1 MGDATPAQLEFMDGE
16 LARFLAVGAWERG
29 YCAKWVSRLFLVP
42 KPGTNKWRLIID
54 LRPLNRYCE
63 TRDLSFETLSHLR
76 NLARLGDYMLHMD
89 LQDGFYAVGIA
100 PEDRDFFTV
109 DYRGTLYRLAGLPMG
124 WSLSPYYFCKFT
136 NVLTRALRRNP
147 AEADGT
153 PIPRRRFGLR
163 MLPYMDDF
171 LFLART
177 QAEAIWQRDYIERHL
192 SGFGLLRNPNKGVWE
207 PTQKLVHLG
216 LEIDTSGSPTLR
228 APAEKLAS
236 IARAA
241 KRLIQ
246 RAKRDRRWLPAREL
260 AALAGKCQF
269 LYLAIA
275 PARFY
280 LRELHDVLKTRDSW
294 SGRVKLT
301 RQLERDLQWWVG
313 VPTQHNGRPINRPV
327 ETGYLHVDS
336 SSYGWGA
343 VLNEHHEAR
352 GFWYDD
358 DRNAHI
364 TLKELKA
371 VRLAIESF
379 LPMLHNRH
387 IRLHEDNQAVV
398 GVLTNLTS
406 RSPRLMAELRKTWY
420 LMDTHGITLSV
431 RYIRSAANI
440 WADRLSREVDC
451 DDWQFNPRRFA
462 SLTAKWGACTIDRF
476 ATSENALL
484 PRYNAR
490 WRDPRCEAVDA
501 LRLSDGAW
509 RCERNWCNPPW
520 NLIGDL
526 VSKLESSGAPA
537 IVIVPY
543 WPDKAWYQLLSEMC
557 SDMRSWKPRHDLFIP
572 GRTGDRLPV
581 GAPRWPVVAFN
592 IPARDPRPWPAAPG
606 IF

>member
-1 MGDATPAQLEFMDGE
+1 MD
-16 LARFLAVGAWERG
+16 
-29 YCAKWVSRLFLVP
+29 
-42 KPGTNKWRLIID
+42 NI
-54 LRPLNRYCE
+54 
-63 TRDLSFETLSHLR
+63 
-76 NLARLGDYMLHMD
+76 
-89 LQDGFYAVGIA
+89 
-100 PEDRDFFTV
+100 
-109 DYRGTLYRLAGLPMG
+109 
-124 WSLSPYYFCKFT
+124 
-136 NVLTRALRRNP
+136 
-147 AEADGT
+147 
-153 PIPRRRFGLR
+153 
-163 MLPYMDDF
+163 

-177 QAEAIWQRDYIERHL
+177 HAEGIWQRDYIERHP
-192 SGFGLLRNPNKGVWE
+192 SGFGLLRNPANKGVWE

-236 IARAA
+236 IARAV

-246 RAKRDRRWLPAREL
+246 RAKRDRRWLPARDEL
-260 AALAGKCQF
+260 AAPAGKCQF
-269 LYLAIA
+269 LYFAIA

-280 LRELHDVLKTRDSW
+280 LRELHDLLKTRDSW

-301 RQLERDLQWWVG
+301 RQLERDLQWRVG
-313 VPTQHNGRPINRPV
+313 VPTQHNSRPINRPI
-327 ETGYLHVDS
+327 ETGYLHVDT

-379 LPMLHNRH
+379 LPMLLNRH
-387 IRLHEDNQAVV
+387 IRLHEGDQAVV
-398 GVLTNLTS
+398 GVLTNLSS

-431 RYIRSAANI
+431 RYIRFAANI
-440 WADRLSREVDC
+440 WAGRLSREVDC

-462 SLTAKWGACTIDRF
+462 SVTAKRGACTIERF

-490 WRDPRCEAVDA
+490 CRDPRCEAVDA
-501 LRLSDGAW
+501 LRLSDASW

-543 WPDKAWYQLLSEMC
+543 RPDKAWYQLLSEMC
-557 SDMRSWKPRHDLFIP
+557 SNMRSWKPRHDLFIP
-572 GRTGDRLPV
+572 DRTDDSLPV
-581 GAPRWPVVAFN
+581 GAPRWHVVAFN

-606 IF
+606 ISSRQTRRSL

>member
-54 LRPLNRYCE
+54 LRPLNRY
-63 TRDLSFETLSHLR
+63 
-76 NLARLGDYMLHMD
+76 Y
-89 LQDGFYAVGIA
+89 
-100 PEDRDFFTV
+100 
-109 DYRGTLYRLAGLPMG
+109 
-124 WSLSPYYFCKFT
+124 
-136 NVLTRALRRNP
+136 
-147 AEADGT
+147 GT
-153 PIPRRRFGLR
+153 PIFRRRFGLR

-216 LEIDTSGSPTLR
+216 
-228 APAEKLAS
+228 
-236 IARAA
+236 
-241 KRLIQ
+241 
-246 RAKRDRRWLPAREL
+246 
-260 AALAGKCQF
+260 
-269 LYLAIA
+269 
-275 PARFY
+275 
-280 LRELHDVLKTRDSW
+280 
-294 SGRVKLT
+294 
-301 RQLERDLQWWVG
+301 
-313 VPTQHNGRPINRPV
+313 
-327 ETGYLHVDS
+327 
-336 SSYGWGA
+336 
-343 VLNEHHEAR
+343 
-352 GFWYDD
+352 
-358 DRNAHI
+358 
-364 TLKELKA
+364 
-371 VRLAIESF
+371 
-379 LPMLHNRH
+379 
-387 IRLHEDNQAVV
+387 
-398 GVLTNLTS
+398 
-406 RSPRLMAELRKTWY
+406 
-420 LMDTHGITLSV
+420 
-431 RYIRSAANI
+431 
-440 WADRLSREVDC
+440 REVDC

-501 LRLSDGAW
+501 LRLSDAAW

>member
-76 NLARLGDYMLHMD
+76 NLARPGDYMLQMD

-124 WSLSPYYFCKFT
+124 WSLSPYYFCQFT

-171 LFLART
+171 IFLART

-216 LEIDTSGSPTLR
+216 SRVG
-228 APAEKLAS
+228 
-236 IARAA
+236 
-241 KRLIQ
+241 
-246 RAKRDRRWLPAREL
+246 
-260 AALAGKCQF
+260 GKCQF

-336 SSYGWGA
+336 SSYGSGA

-379 LPMLHNRH
+379 LPMLQNRH

-501 LRLSDGAW
+501 LRLSDAAW

-526 VSKLESSGAPA
+526 VSKLESIGAPA

-581 GAPRWPVVAFN
+581 GAPRWHVVAFD

>member
-63 TRDLSFETLSHLR
+63 TRDLSFEALSHLR
-76 NLARLGDYMLHMD
+76 NLARPGDYMLQMD
-89 LQDGFYAVGIA
+89 LQDGFYA
-100 PEDRDFFTV
+100 
-109 DYRGTLYRLAGLPMG
+109 
-124 WSLSPYYFCKFT
+124 
-136 NVLTRALRRNP
+136 
-147 AEADGT
+147 
-153 PIPRRRFGLR
+153 
-163 MLPYMDDF
+163 
-171 LFLART
+171 
-177 QAEAIWQRDYIERHL
+177 
-192 SGFGLLRNPNKGVWE
+192 
-207 PTQKLVHLG
+207 
-216 LEIDTSGSPTLR
+216 
-228 APAEKLAS
+228 
-236 IARAA
+236 
-241 KRLIQ
+241 
-246 RAKRDRRWLPAREL
+246 
-260 AALAGKCQF
+260 F

-275 PARFY
+275 LARFY

-379 LPMLHNRH
+379 LPMLQNRH

-490 WRDPRCEAVDA
+490 WRAPRCEAVDA
-501 LRLSDGAW
+501 LRLSDAAW

>member
-16 LARFLAVGAWERG
+16 LAGFLAVGAWERG

-76 NLARLGDYMLHMD
+76 NLARPGDYMLQMD

-124 WSLSPYYFCKFT
+124 WSLSPYYFCQFT
-136 NVLTRALRRNP
+136 NVLTRALRRNL

-153 PIPRRRFGLR
+153 PIFRRRFGLR

-246 RAKRDRRWLPAREL
+246 RAKRDRRWLSAREL

-336 SSYGWGA
+336 SSYGW
-343 VLNEHHEAR
+343 
-352 GFWYDD
+352 
-358 DRNAHI
+358 
-364 TLKELKA
+364 
-371 VRLAIESF
+371 
-379 LPMLHNRH
+379 
-387 IRLHEDNQAVV
+387 VV

-440 WADRLSREVDC
+440 WADRLSRDVDC

-501 LRLSDGAW
+501 LRLSDAAW

-592 IPARDPRPWPAAPG
+592 IPARDSRPWPAAPG

>member
-1 MGDATPAQLEFMDGE
+1 
-16 LARFLAVGAWERG
+16 
-29 YCAKWVSRLFLVP
+29 
-42 KPGTNKWRLIID
+42 
-54 LRPLNRYCE
+54 
-63 TRDLSFETLSHLR
+63 
-76 NLARLGDYMLHMD
+76 MD

-124 WSLSPYYFCKFT
+124 C
-136 NVLTRALRRNP
+136 V
-147 AEADGT
+147 
-153 PIPRRRFGLR
+153 
-163 MLPYMDDF
+163 
-171 LFLART
+171 
-177 QAEAIWQRDYIERHL
+177 RDYIERHL

-352 GFWYDD
+352 FWYDD

-379 LPMLHNRH
+379 LPMLQNRH
-387 IRLHEDNQAVV
+387 IRLHEDNQAIV

-501 LRLSDGAW
+501 LRLSDAAW
-509 RCERNWCNPPW
+509 RCERN
-520 NLIGDL
+520 
-526 VSKLESSGAPA
+526 K
-537 IVIVPY
+537 
-543 WPDKAWYQLLSEMC
+543 
-557 SDMRSWKPRHDLFIP
+557 
-572 GRTGDRLPV
+572 
-581 GAPRWPVVAFN
+581 
-592 IPARDPRPWPAAPG
+592 
-606 IF
+606 

>member
-1 MGDATPAQLEFMDGE
+1 
-16 LARFLAVGAWERG
+16 
-29 YCAKWVSRLFLVP
+29 
-42 KPGTNKWRLIID
+42 
-54 LRPLNRYCE
+54 
-63 TRDLSFETLSHLR
+63 
-76 NLARLGDYMLHMD
+76 
-89 LQDGFYAVGIA
+89 
-100 PEDRDFFTV
+100 
-109 DYRGTLYRLAGLPMG
+109 
-124 WSLSPYYFCKFT
+124 
-136 NVLTRALRRNP
+136 
-147 AEADGT
+147 
-153 PIPRRRFGLR
+153 
-163 MLPYMDDF
+163 MDDF

-228 APAEKLAS
+228 APAEKLAN

-241 KRLIQ
+241 ERLIQ

-301 RQLERDLQWWVG
+301 RQLERDLQWW
-313 VPTQHNGRPINRPV
+313 
-327 ETGYLHVDS
+327 
-336 SSYGWGA
+336 
-343 VLNEHHEAR
+343 
-352 GFWYDD
+352 
-358 DRNAHI
+358 
-364 TLKELKA
+364 
-371 VRLAIESF
+371 AIESF
-379 LPMLHNRH
+379 FPMLCNRH

-420 LMDTHGITLSV
+420 LMDTHGITMSV

-440 WADRLSREVDC
+440 WADRLSREVDF

-501 LRLSDGAW
+501 LRLSDAAW

-526 VSKLESSGAPA
+526 VFKLEFSGAPT

-543 WPDKAWYQLLSEMC
+543 WPDKAWYHLLSEMC
-557 SDMRSWKPRHDLFIP
+557 SGMRSWKLRPDLAIP

-581 GAPRWPVVAFN
+581 GAPRWPVATFN

-606 IF
+606 IY

>member
-76 NLARLGDYMLHMD
+76 NLARPGDYMLQMD
-89 LQDGFYAVGIA
+89 MQDGFYAVGIA

-124 WSLSPYYFCKFT
+124 WSLSPYYFCQFT

-207 PTQKLVHLG
+207 PTQKLLHLG

-260 AALAGKCQF
+260 AARAGKCQF

-275 PARFY
+275 LARFY

-364 TLKELKA
+364 TMKELKA

-379 LPMLHNRH
+379 LSMLQNRH

-431 RYIRSAANI
+431 RYIRYAANI
-440 WADRLSREVDC
+440 
-451 DDWQFNPRRFA
+451 
-462 SLTAKWGACTIDRF
+462 
-476 ATSENALL
+476 
-484 PRYNAR
+484 
-490 WRDPRCEAVDA
+490 
-501 LRLSDGAW
+501 
-509 RCERNWCNPPW
+509 
-520 NLIGDL
+520 
-526 VSKLESSGAPA
+526 
-537 IVIVPY
+537 
-543 WPDKAWYQLLSEMC
+543 
-557 SDMRSWKPRHDLFIP
+557 
-572 GRTGDRLPV
+572 
-581 GAPRWPVVAFN
+581 
-592 IPARDPRPWPAAPG
+592 
-606 IF
+606 

>member
-76 NLARLGDYMLHMD
+76 NLARPGDYMLQMD
-89 LQDGFYAVGIA
+89 LQDGFYAIA
-100 PEDRDFFTV
+100 HLFPGDD
-109 DYRGTLYRLAGLPMG
+109 
-124 WSLSPYYFCKFT
+124 
-136 NVLTRALRRNP
+136 
-147 AEADGT
+147 
-153 PIPRRRFGLR
+153 FGLR

-177 QAEAIWQRDYIERHL
+177 QADAIRQRDYIERHL

-280 LRELHDVLKTRDSW
+280 LRELHDVLKMRDSW

-343 VLNEHHEAR
+343 VLNEHREPR

-358 DRNAHI
+358 DRNAHF
-364 TLKELKA
+364 TMKELNA
-371 VRLAIESF
+371 VRLAVESF
-379 LPMLHNRH
+379 LPMLQNRH

-398 GVLTNLTS
+398 GVFTNLTS

-501 LRLSDGAW
+501 LRLSDAAW

-537 IVIVPY
+537 IVIVLY

-557 SDMRSWKPRHDLFIP
+557 SNMRSWKPRDDFFIP
-572 GRTGDRLPV
+572 RRTGDRLPV
-581 GAPRWPVVAFN
+581 GAPRWHVVAFN

>member
-1 MGDATPAQLEFMDGE
+1 
-16 LARFLAVGAWERG
+16 
-29 YCAKWVSRLFLVP
+29 
-42 KPGTNKWRLIID
+42 
-54 LRPLNRYCE
+54 
-63 TRDLSFETLSHLR
+63 
-76 NLARLGDYMLHMD
+76 
-89 LQDGFYAVGIA
+89 
-100 PEDRDFFTV
+100 
-109 DYRGTLYRLAGLPMG
+109 
-124 WSLSPYYFCKFT
+124 
-136 NVLTRALRRNP
+136 
-147 AEADGT
+147 
-153 PIPRRRFGLR
+153 
-163 MLPYMDDF
+163 MDDF

-177 QAEAIWQRDYIERHL
+177 QAEAIWQCDYIERHL
-192 SGFGLLRNPNKGVWE
+192 SGFGLLRNPNKGVWK

-228 APAEKLAS
+228 TPAEKLAN

-280 LRELHDVLKTRDSW
+280 LREPHDVLKTRDSW

-301 RQLERDLQWWVG
+301 RQLERDLQWWV
-313 VPTQHNGRPINRPV
+313 
-327 ETGYLHVDS
+327 
-336 SSYGWGA
+336 
-343 VLNEHHEAR
+343 
-352 GFWYDD
+352 
-358 DRNAHI
+358 
-364 TLKELKA
+364 
-371 VRLAIESF
+371 
-379 LPMLHNRH
+379 NRH

-440 WADRLSREVDC
+440 WADRLSREIDC

-476 ATSENALL
+476 TTSENALL

-501 LRLSDGAW
+501 LRLSDAAW
-509 RCERNWCNPPW
+509 RCELTSRPPVLRYRVQAIRGKNSAKSDSRHRRLLHKVVGISYFNFHRACTAHRCKPRWEPRRLLQCSCAACIYTFTLSGDARHLQRNTSDDRPLTAADAQRLSDLYKAVAGPDGKAPLSWRPAYHTLVPTPSGKNIYFCFPCKTGSSRWKNW
-520 NLIGDL
+520 LIQPTFRKDK
-526 VSKLESSGAPA
+526 SKKINGG
-537 IVIVPY
+537 ITDI
-543 WPDKAWYQLLSEMC
+543 WPDSRREQWLDVLAEPATL
-557 SDMRSWKPRHDLFIP
+557 
-572 GRTGDRLPV
+572 RLMWV
-581 GAPRWPVVAFN
+581 
-592 IPARDPRPWPAAPG
+592 RDP
-606 IF
+606 